1 MPPSRYN
8 SKRQKGSRRS
18 IDTVGTAAGQA
29 LRVPGGE
36 VRHRRLLADGKVD
49 RGRDAADTEQ
59 PAALGGL
66 AVIVVAGTGVTM
78 ARSVLVD
85 VVRSNF
91 LVIVGQA
98 MGRYG
103 GIAEGQHGRWRRQAE
118 CVKRDKKTCRA
129 PTPPT
134 G

>member
-1 MPPSRYN
+1 M
-8 SKRQKGSRRS
+8 
-18 IDTVGTAAGQA
+18 
-29 LRVPGGE
+29 
-36 VRHRRLLADGKVD
+36 RHQRLLADREVD
-49 RGRDAADTEQ
+49 RRRDAAYTKQ
-59 PAALGGL
+59 SAAFGGL
-66 AVIVVAGTGVTM
+66 AVIVVPGTGVMM

-98 MGRYG
+98 MGRHRAV
-103 GIAEGQHGRWRRQAE
+103 AEGQHSGWRRQAE
-118 CVKRDKKTCRA
+118 CVKRDKQACRA